1 MLLTDD
7 NKSILSNAITI
18 KEDKSVSS
26 FDDIKSS
33 KLTVKII
40 EVKEISESQNQ
51 IKSEGQIEHAD
62 QSHIE
67 EKIISENNDNITK
80 EGEKE
85 EDSKNI
91 AEAEEEDILSLEEI
105 LNREVEKLSPGG
117 VCWSSS
123 RDKKRTL
130 CTFYVR

>member
-33 KLTVKII
+33 NLTVKII
-40 EVKEISESQNQ
+40 EVKEISESQKQ

-62 QSHIE
+62 QSHVE
-67 EKIISENNDNITK
+67 EKIISENNDNVTK
-80 EGEKE
+80 EEKD